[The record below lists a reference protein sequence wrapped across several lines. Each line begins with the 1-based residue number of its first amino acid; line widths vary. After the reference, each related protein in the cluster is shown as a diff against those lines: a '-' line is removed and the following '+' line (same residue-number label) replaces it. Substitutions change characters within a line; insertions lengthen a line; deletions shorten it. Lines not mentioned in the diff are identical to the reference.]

1 MAAPRDRSDAA
12 HDDPPEGDRP
22 SRVPLRP
29 IRPRRVVALTGAA
42 AFLGSN
48 LIGVLEE
55 DPAIERVVAIDIEP
69 PPTGGPKTRMYEV
82 DLTVPASEE
91 RVAEILAAER
101 VDTLLH
107 LAFLSSPTHASAWAH
122 EVESVGTMHV
132 LNAARQAK
140 VKKVVLWSQTL
151 LYGATPENP
160 GFLTERH
167 ALRASP
173 DEPYFADKIA
183 AERSA
188 LAFGAKAKDSVV
200 TILRTAP
207 IVGPTVR
214 NVVTRYLG
222 QRAVTTLLGF
232 DPLWQF
238 VHEVDAIA
246 AFKLAID
253 RDVPGVFNIVGEG
266 VLPLSTVLRLA
277 SRITVPVPHPMASA
291 VVGALW
297 GAQLVPA
304 PPSFLPFLRYV
315 CVADGQKAAR
325 AMGFRPTYST
335 REALLDFVG
344 AQRLREVRLL
354 QEAPE

>member
-12 HDDPPEGDRP
+12 PAGPPPADGAPRTPVRRARP
-22 SRVPLRP
+22 K
-29 IRPRRVVALTGAA
+29 RVVALTGAA

-55 DPAIERVVAIDIEP
+55 DPSIERVVAIDIEP

-91 RVAEILAAER
+91 RDAEILAAEGA
-101 VDTLLH
+101 DTVLH

-140 VKKVVLWSQTL
+140 VQKLVLWSQTL
-151 LYGATPENP
+151 LYGASPTNP
-160 GFLTERH
+160 NFLTERH
-167 ALRASP
+167 PLRASP
-173 DEPYFADKIA
+173 EEAYFADKIA
-183 AERSA
+183 AERTVLSV
-188 LAFGAKAKDSVV
+188 GAKAKDTGV
-200 TILRTAP
+200 TVLRTAP

-214 NVVTRYLG
+214 NVTTRYLG
-222 QRAVTTLLGF
+222 QRAALTRLGF
-232 DPLWQF
+232 DPLWKF

-266 VLPLSTVLRLA
+266 VLPMSTVLRLA
-277 SRITVPVPHPMASA
+277 SRTTVPVPHPVAGA
-291 VVGALW
+291 LVGALW

-304 PPSFLPFLRYV
+304 PPSFLPYLRDL

-325 AMGFRPTYST
+325 VMGFRPTYST

>member
-1 MAAPRDRSDAA
+1 MASPRDPAEPS
-12 HDDPPEGDRP
+12 PEGPPPAGEAARTPVRRP
-22 SRVPLRP
+22 RR
-29 IRPRRVVALTGAA
+29 RRVVALTGAA

-55 DPAIERVVAIDIEP
+55 DPNVERVVAIDIEP

-91 RVAEILAAER
+91 RVAEILAAEG

-107 LAFLSSPTHASAWAH
+107 LAFLSTPTHASAWAH

-140 VKKVVLWSQTL
+140 VSKVVLWSQTL
-151 LYGATPENP
+151 LYGARANNP
-160 GFLTERH
+160 NFLTERH
-167 ALRASP
+167 PLRAST

-183 AERSA
+183 AERSV
-188 LAFGAKAKDSVV
+188 LAFGSKSRDTVV

-222 QRAVTTLLGF
+222 SRAPATLLGF

-253 RDVPGVFNIVGEG
+253 RDAPGVFNIVGDG

-277 SRITVPVPHPMASA
+277 SRTSVPIPHPMARA
-291 VVGALW
+291 VCGALW
-297 GAQLVPA
+297 GAQLVAA
-304 PPSFLPFLRYV
+304 PPSFLPYLRYV
-315 CVADGQKAAR
+315 CVADGARAAR
-325 AMGFRPTYST
+325 VLGFRATYTT

-354 QEAPE
+354 QEVPG